1 MATTETT
8 TNQSVSD
15 KNTQLV
21 NSLVT
26 PEELAEFKKIVLS
39 EYGIRLT
46 DEQAFEQA
54 TALIGLFDALVKERL
69 AYHKKRANMN
79 TNVTGITSCE
89 E

>member
-8 TNQSVSD
+8 NNQSVSD
-15 KNTQLV
+15 KNTPFI

-26 PEELAEFKKIVLS
+26 PEELKRFKEIVFS

-54 TALIGLFDALVKERL
+54 TALLGLFDALLKERL

-79 TNVTGITSCE
+79 SNPTGITSCE